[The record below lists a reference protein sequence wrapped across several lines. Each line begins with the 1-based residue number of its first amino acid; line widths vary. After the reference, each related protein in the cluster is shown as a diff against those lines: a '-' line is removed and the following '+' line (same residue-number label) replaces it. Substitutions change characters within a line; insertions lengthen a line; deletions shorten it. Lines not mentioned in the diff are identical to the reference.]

1 MDKRR
6 TKRRLVLQSVMPP
19 TDTPRLGVVAFVAGL
34 TAALFQ
40 TLCVAVWQPQ
50 PEPNIN
56 PTEFKQT
63 TDV

>member
-19 TDTPRLGVVAFVAGL
+19 TNAPRLGVVAFTAGL

-50 PEPNIN
+50 PDTNIN
-56 PTEFKQT
+56 PTEFQQT
-63 TDV
+63 TDF